1 MVQILLCI
9 VAMTC
14 SYGADTVV
22 YCSHVMFIWC
32 RYCCVHMV
40 QILLCIVA
48 MTCSYGADTVVF
60 LRTLGSY
67 KIPAVIERR
76 RKELLDRLCLLQG
89 DTLKDPP
96 PVIDPSEEKHAKEPT
111 SAVPRE
117 PTSAVSR
124 DDREDSPSSTA
135 SSTSGVTSPTRQITR
150 RNSKV
155 VTGLISNF
163 EVKHSIAKKEE
174 EDETPKRMFQLKKV
188 AKPSDFPATAK
199 EDGENPKEQTDSKSA
214 ADKSVDKPAESAGAK
229 KDMLEV
235 DDGGRERASSVASSA
250 GEEEEEDEEESKD
263 KKKKKKNKKGLFKGK
278 SKKGDKS
285 PLPERKDI
293 SPEEKYPL
301 PDKKTPAPEQQD
313 QEEEMELAEGVK
325 ICGVLERKQKK
336 IGGSKKVKIDAKVF
350 NTMLILGG
358 KEELELAH
366 CSVEETD
373 TGFKLTHPQHKSVM
387 PFKVD
392 GGEEEK
398 QRWVVVLREAIAEA
412 TPAKEDKEE
421 GVCVCACVRV
431 LVDCR
436 K

>member
-1 MVQILLCI
+1 M
-9 VAMTC
+9 
-14 SYGADTVV
+14 
-22 YCSHVMFIWC
+22 
-32 RYCCVHMV
+32 
-40 QILLCIVA
+40 
-48 MTCSYGADTVVF
+48 F

-76 RKELLDRLCLLQG
+76 RKELLDRLCILQG

-96 PVIDPSEEKHAKEPT
+96 PVIEPIINQKQEK
-111 SAVPRE
+111 E

-124 DDREDSPSSTA
+124 DNREDTPSSTT
-135 SSTSGVTSPTRQITR
+135 SSTSGVTSPTRQR
-150 RNSKV
+150 DSKV

-188 AKPSDFPATAK
+188 VKPSDFPATAK
-199 EDGENPKEQTDSKSA
+199 ENGEKPEEPDNKSA
-214 ADKSVDKPAESAGAK
+214 SSKPVDKPTESAEVK
-229 KDMLEV
+229 KDTLEV
-235 DDGGRERASSVASSA
+235 SGAGRERASSVPSSA
-250 GEEEEEDEEESKD
+250 GSAEEEEEEEESKD
-263 KKKKKKNKKGLFKGK
+263 KKKKKKNKKALFKGK
-278 SKKGDKS
+278 SKKGDKNVAS
-285 PLPERKDI
+285 EG
-293 SPEEKYPL
+293 KYPL
-301 PDKKTPAPEQQD
+301 PDRKAPAPEESTVQD

-325 ICGVLERKQKK
+325 ICGVLERKLKK

-350 NTMLILGG
+350 NTMLVLGG

-398 QRWVVVLREAIAEA
+398 KKWVVVLRETIAEA

-421 GVCVCACVRV
+421 GMYMYICGGSTVIYKPFVNQKQTLPLPSTNC
-431 LVDCR
+431 CR
-436 K
+436 ATKDRIPPTRGCP